1 MKNNV
6 FEVLEKLSLLIVYD
20 HFAEGESP
28 TPPFICFLHG
38 QREEPEL
45 HGMERAALSVGLQQV
60 LSEKSAD
67 CRKKIS

>member
-1 MKNNV
+1 M
-6 FEVLEKLSLLIVYD
+6 EELSLPIAYD

-28 TPPFICFLHG
+28 DPPFICFPYV
-38 QREEPEL
+38 QREEPGL
-45 HGMERAALSVGLQQV
+45 HGMEGAGLSVGLRQV